1 MTNIQTL
8 ILLSALAG
16 SAVVIG
22 TTNYNANVG
31 VEKSPEIVTEVNFRY
46 LTKLKVSDG
55 DECLLREEPKII
67 LTYSEEMKEY
77 IPSLNGRLLTG
88 KLAGEV
94 TTLPNFRTAIEVC
107 GIYVE
112 KQISSVRFIKT
123 S

>member
-1 MTNIQTL
+1 MTSIQTL
-8 ILLSALAG
+8 ILLSVLAG

-22 TTNYNANVG
+22 TTSYNANVG
-31 VEKSPEIVTEVNFRY
+31 VEKSPEIVTEVSYRY
-46 LTKLKVSDG
+46 LTKLEVSDG
-55 DECLLREEPKII
+55 DVCLLREEPKIV
-67 LTYSEEMKEY
+67 LTYSEERKEY

-88 KLAGEV
+88 DLAGEI
-94 TTLPNFRTAIEVC
+94 TTLPNFRAAIEVC